1 MKANEL
7 LAMLTGGD
15 RRSTGRSE
23 EAAAEVLRDP
33 SLFPALLRGLGE
45 GDARVRMRCADAAEK
60 VTRERPDLLQ
70 PHKMRVFTV
79 AELEDQQE
87 IRWHLAQMI
96 PRLKLSGK
104 ERLRAASVFYLY
116 LDDKSSIVKT
126 FAMQALAD
134 LAMQDGSMQRDV
146 LLHLERLTAE
156 GTPAMRAR
164 GKRLLQQMKSGI
176 QQPAR
181 PASGC

>member
-1 MKANEL
+1 MKSDEL

-15 RRSTGRSE
+15 LRSIGKSE

-33 SLFPALLRGLGE
+33 SLFPTLLRGLGH

-60 VTRERPDLLQ
+60 ASRERPDLLQ
-70 PHKMRVFTV
+70 PHKMRLFTL
-79 AELEDQQE
+79 AELEDQKE
-87 IRWHLAQMI
+87 VRWHLAQLI
-96 PRLKLSGK
+96 PRLNLRGR

-116 LDDKSSIVKT
+116 LDHKSSIVKT

-134 LAMQDGSMQRDV
+134 LAMQDGSLQHDV

-164 GKRLLQQMKSGI
+164 GKRLLQQIKSGVAR
-176 QQPAR
+176 QAAPAR
-181 PASGC
+181 GS